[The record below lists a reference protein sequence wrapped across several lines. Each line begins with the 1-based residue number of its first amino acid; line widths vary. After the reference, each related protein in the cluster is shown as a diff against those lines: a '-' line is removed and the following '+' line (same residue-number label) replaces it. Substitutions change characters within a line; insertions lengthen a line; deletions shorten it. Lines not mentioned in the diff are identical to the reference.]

1 MNMVKKFYG
10 VEVLFDDAINACID
24 KTYGVAFRRKQRKTS

>member
-24 KTYGVAFRRKQRKTS
+24 KTYGVAL